1 MRRVLTKE
9 RVQQKEEAN
18 RLWLTAVLL
27 AAGLLFLVW
36 RLADLQLV
44 HACDLQKKANDL
56 RQKSVPLHALR
67 GAIRDREGQV
77 LVNSE
82 WVAYVVV
89 NPSRIG
95 DPVFASR
102 WLAKRLHQDSQ
113 ALLQTLNQAK
123 QNGRTYLRIARNVPW
138 KQAEKLRT
146 DYKMGVKTSGERSPS
161 SPSEPNFE
169 ERVGLV
175 WLEKT
180 MVREYP
186 NGSLAAHVLGLV
198 NVEETKEGWVLV
210 HPSGGLEKEKNA
222 LLSGRDGV
230 VVGEVDGRGWI
241 IPETRVKQMDPQNGQ
256 DIHVTLDASLQA
268 IIEGALRKL
277 QSSHH
282 PKSSVAIVLEPAT
295 GEVLALASFPTYHPG
310 NRKTLDK
317 RAEALVNRSISY
329 AYEPGS
335 IFKPLTVAWGLQQ
348 KSIRSTSSYDCSGS
362 IQIGKKKIR
371 CAQGHIHKSQSLEKV
386 LSLSCNVAMAQIG
399 LKMGG
404 QQLYACAQQ
413 FGLLSRTGI
422 ELPDESAGWL
432 DAPESWQVP
441 QLRAANVAFGQGI
454 IATPLGIAS
463 AYAALANDGV
473 WVQPH
478 LIKGQKDVT
487 VRRVVSP
494 EIARQVRM
502 WLVDTMM
509 KGTGKTARIEGYTL
523 AGKTGTA
530 QKADPKRGYLD
541 GRYVSSF
548 VGFVPAQNPQAV
560 VLVMADEPRNGY
572 YGGDVAAPVFRE
584 IAEYL
589 VWRWRVER
597 K

>member
-1 MRRVLTKE
+1 M
-9 RVQQKEEAN
+9 VQQREEAN
-18 RLWLTAVLL
+18 RLWITAALL
-27 AAGLLFLVW
+27 AVGLLFLVY
-36 RLADLQLV
+36 RLADLQIV
-44 HACDLQKKANDL
+44 KASDLQKKASEL
-56 RQKSVPLHALR
+56 RRKSIPLHALR

-77 LVNSE
+77 LVSSE
-82 WVAYVVV
+82 WVARVVV

-95 DPVFASR
+95 DTVFASE
-102 WLAKRLHQDSQ
+102 WLAKRLNQDRQ

-123 QNGRTYLRIARNVPW
+123 QNGSRYLRIARNVPW
-138 KQAEKLRT
+138 KQAEKLHMDYRT
-146 DYKMGVKTSGERSPS
+146 EVKASKKQSKS
-161 SPSEPNFE
+161 SPSEPDFE
-169 ERVGLV
+169 GRVGLV

-198 NVEETKEGWVLV
+198 DVTETKAGTVLV
-210 HPSGGLEKEKNA
+210 EPKGGIEIEKNEV
-222 LLSGRDGV
+222 LSGRDGV

-241 IPETRVKQMDPQNGQ
+241 IPETRVKQVDPQNGQ
-256 DIHVTLDASLQA
+256 DVYLTLDASLQA
-268 IIEGALRKL
+268 VVENALRNL
-277 QSSHH
+277 QKQHS
-282 PKSSVAIVLEPAT
+282 PISSVAIVIEPKT
-295 GEVLALASFPTYHPG
+295 GEILALASMPTYHPG
-310 NRKTLDK
+310 NRKTLEK
-317 RAEALVNRSISY
+317 RAKALVNRSISY

-335 IFKPLTVAWGLQQ
+335 IFKPLTVAWALQQ
-348 KSIRSTSSYDCSGS
+348 KSIRTTSSYYCAGS
-362 IQIGKKKIR
+362 IQIGKKRIR
-371 CAQGHIHKSQSLEKV
+371 CAQGHVHKGQSLEKV

-399 LKMGG
+399 VKMGG
-404 QQLYACAQQ
+404 KQLYACAQQ
-413 FGLLSRTGI
+413 FGLLRRTGI
-422 ELPDESAGWL
+422 ELPQESTGWL
-432 DAPESWQVP
+432 DAPETWRP
-441 QLRAANVAFGQGI
+441 AQLRAANVAFGQGI

-463 AYAALANDGV
+463 ACAALANDGV

-478 LIKGQKDVT
+478 LIKGSKEVSMH
-487 VRRVVSP
+487 RVVSP

-502 WLVDTMM
+502 WLVDTFVN
-509 KGTGKTARIEGYTL
+509 GTGKIARIEGYTL

-541 GRYVSSF
+541 GKYVSSF

-572 YGGDVAAPVFRE
+572 FGSDVAAPVFRE